1 MKKIGDIY
9 INPMMGDL
17 WILNKLWNE
26 EKEKYV
32 WTLNLIH
39 YDLQEE
45 LENVRGFEKI
55 GNIYDLIKENKKLK
69 EEIYKSNAV
78 ADTNKELA
86 ESFHKENQKLKE
98 QLQNKQDII
107 NGILDYIDS
116 NKFVEEFKNV
126 VNERNVRNEI
136 LNRIEVIN
144 NE

>member
-45 LENVRGFEKI
+45 VENVRGFEKI

-98 QLQNKQDII
+98 
-107 NGILDYIDS
+107 
-116 NKFVEEFKNV
+116 V
-126 VNERNVRNEI
+126 
-136 LNRIEVIN
+136 
-144 NE
+144 